1 MKALL
6 PLLLA
11 ALQPALAQTADAA
24 RCPQAGEQL
33 REYLAS
39 ARQRIAQDGDVRV
52 EFDVDARGRP
62 QLRSVN
68 GTRRYLTPVRI
79 AVDSLDCQAGA
90 PQRYVLHVR
99 FADWSPTLASLPAS
113 ATQAA
118 SAAPATVAQ
127 VDAPR

>member
-6 PLLLA
+6 PLLLVA
-11 ALQPALAQTADAA
+11 AQPAFAQTADAA

-33 REYLAS
+33 SEYLAS
-39 ARQRIAQDGDVRV
+39 ARQRIGDDGEVRV
-52 EFDVDARGRP
+52 EFDVDARGRA
-62 QLRSVN
+62 QLRSVD

-99 FADWSPTLASLPAS
+99 FADRSPTLASQPAS
-113 ATQAA
+113 AA
-118 SAAPATVAQ
+118 SATVARA
-127 VDAPR
+127 DASR